1 MRWMYAVRLRLRSLT
16 RSAQVE
22 AELDEELR
30 DHLERQTQALI
41 EKGMPPED
49 ATYAALRAMDGVD
62 QQKEASR
69 DARRTQ
75 TIEHLLRDLRYAV
88 RVLGRSP
95 GFTVV
100 AILSL
105 ALGIGAN
112 TAI

>member
-16 RSAQVE
+16 RGAQVE

-30 DHLERQTQALI
+30 DHLDRQTQAFV
-41 EKGMPPED
+41 EKGLAPDE
-49 ATYAALRAMDGVD
+49 ARRTALIDLGGVD
-62 QQKEASR
+62 QQKEACR

-100 AILSL
+100 
-105 ALGIGAN
+105 
-112 TAI
+112 